1 MSDKRCSKCKIL
13 KNVSGFHRD
22 KLKRDGRNSICKKCR
37 NDEAEQEK
45 ASEIKIPSSK
55 CRCKRTKTLIS
66 KFSCVPG
73 CNDAC
78 MTCENPQMQNI
89 KASRN
94 TLTPEEHREQT
105 LSGTYRSSALIAVED
120 L

>member
-1 MSDKRCSKCKIL
+1 MSADKRCSKCKIL
-13 KNVSGFHRD
+13 KGISGFHKD

-45 ASEIKIPSSK
+45 ASEIKIPDSK
-55 CRCKRTKTLIS
+55 CRCNRTKTLIS
-66 KFSCVPG
+66 KLSCVPG

-78 MTCENPQMQNI
+78 MTCENPQTQNI
-89 KASRN
+89 KAGD
-94 TLTPEEHREQT
+94 TLTSEEHREQT

-120 L
+120 